1 MTYRVAH
8 RRPVSGSSQ
17 ATEPAVRGQRF
28 PQFVVYAIG
37 GPDHLP
43 SAGPL
48 RRTLGA
54 LGDRHAED
62 LSVLHET
69 TKDSAAPRL
78 PRMWPRVPRQ
88 RVGRN

>member
-37 GPDHLP
+37 GPDQY
-43 SAGPL
+43 
-48 RRTLGA
+48 
-54 LGDRHAED
+54 E
-62 LSVLHET
+62 
-69 TKDSAAPRL
+69 
-78 PRMWPRVPRQ
+78 
-88 RVGRN
+88 

>member
-37 GPDHLP
+37 GPDQNRILN
-43 SAGPL
+43 L
-48 RRTLGA
+48 RT
-54 LGDRHAED
+54 HAF
-62 LSVLHET
+62 LQS
-69 TKDSAAPRL
+69 KMAQAAIL
-78 PRMWPRVPRQ
+78 AQ
-88 RVGRN
+88 RCR

>member
-37 GPDHLP
+37 GPDQ
-43 SAGPL
+43 SACNPD
-48 RRTLGA
+48 T
-54 LGDRHAED
+54 
-62 LSVLHET
+62 V
-69 TKDSAAPRL
+69 APKL
-78 PRMWPRVPRQ
+78 PRPRGAWATSPHFTSASLSIAFS
-88 RVGRN
+88 

>member
-37 GPDHLP
+37 GPDQVHAQATPLTGVLEVY
-43 SAGPL
+43 SAYGHSC
-48 RRTLGA
+48 A
-54 LGDRHAED
+54 L
-62 LSVLHET
+62 LSGGTV
-69 TKDSAAPRL
+69 RG
-78 PRMWPRVPRQ
+78 
-88 RVGRN
+88 GR